1 MESIPTPLGPSCL
14 DAASDMPLRAVVRRL
29 LDVLDRAD
37 RPLTVQEIADMVR
50 RHHTAVRPQLAALVR
65 AGLVDARTDPPQ
77 GRGRPATRYTVAP
90 LARTESADI
99 HLQLLSVVADLVRT
113 HGFSAEDVERFGESQ
128 GYAQARDGGGAGEV
142 RRQFATL
149 GFTPRTVPGRPGV
162 LELGRCPLAHL
173 VSEPGGELVC
183 ALHRGL
189 TRGMARR
196 AGLPGADLE
205 IVPLDRARCRVTL
218 GSPAKGAGDAA

>member
-1 MESIPTPLGPSCL
+1 MEPTSTPHGPSRL
-14 DAASDMPLRAVVRRL
+14 DAASEMPLGGVVRRL

-50 RHHTAVRPQLAALVR
+50 RHHTGVRPQLAALVR

-77 GRGRPATRYTVAP
+77 GRGRPATRYTAAP
-90 LARTESADI
+90 LARTESADS

-113 HGFSAEDVERFGESQ
+113 HGFSTEDVERFGESQ
-128 GYAQARDGGGAGEV
+128 GYAQAGDGGGAREV
-142 RRQFATL
+142 RRQLATL

-173 VSEPGGELVC
+173 VAELGGELVC
-183 ALHRGL
+183 SLHLGL
-189 TRGMARR
+189 TRGMAQR
-196 AGLPGADLE
+196 AGLQGAELE
-205 IVPLDRARCRVTL
+205 IAPPDRARCRVTL
-218 GSPAKGAGDAA
+218 RPPQEGGPNDA